1 MSINTNNTNNTN
13 TSQSISKAFAA
24 KIILENNILGPVL
37 ESGSG
42 DYKGK
47 TSENSVSPLD
57 ASPYM
62 RNNTRLTKPKELD
75 TPKVD
80 NDNESNGGMNFKDK
94 DGNTINDH
102 FKDSGKI
109 EETTMSPS
117 ETGLILNKIKT
128 MIFENYLI
136 NNPEQPQVQSVMVAP
151 VQPEIL
157 PQPELNPVPEVLQNF
172 DNVPAG
178 AEAEMDTSD
187 NIDTNTIDPSILGT
201 DTANNNQ
208 LTGPQYFA
216 PDNNYLNPSDQEEDF
231 EVSPYAIVNKM
242 LNNTDINTSPEEYP
256 DTEDSLAIKSSVQ
269 ETPSCNCGCPI
280 MENILILARK

>member
-1 MSINTNNTNNTN
+1 MSVNN
-13 TSQSISKAFAA
+13 ISKAYAA
-24 KIILENNILGPVL
+24 KIILENNILGPIQ
-37 ESGSG
+37 ESSSG
-42 DYKGK
+42 EYKGK

-62 RNNTRLTKPKELD
+62 RNSTRLTKPKELD

-94 DGNTINDH
+94 DGNTLNDH

-109 EETTMSPS
+109 EETTMSPA

-128 MIFENYLI
+128 MIFENYLV
-136 NNPEQPQVQSVMVAP
+136 NNPQPAQVTVEPQV

-172 DNVPAG
+172 DNSPAG
-178 AEAEMDTSD
+178 AEFETSTSD
-187 NIDTNTIDPSILGT
+187 NINTNTIDPSILGT
-201 DTANNNQ
+201 DTANNDQ

-216 PDNNYLNPSDQEEDF
+216 PDNNYLNPSEQDEDF

-242 LNNTDINTSPEEYP
+242 LNNTDIDSSPEDYP
-256 DTEDSLAIKSSVQ
+256 NEDDSLAIKSSVH
-269 ETPSCNCGCPI
+269 ETPAPSCSCGCPI
-280 MENILILARK
+280 MENVLILARR

>member
-1 MSINTNNTNNTN
+1 MYVNN
-13 TSQSISKAFAA
+13 ISKAYAA
-24 KIILENNILGPVL
+24 KIILENNILGPIL
-37 ESGSG
+37 ESSSG
-42 DYKGK
+42 EYKGK

-62 RNNTRLTKPKELD
+62 RNSTRLTKPKELD

-94 DGNTINDH
+94 DGNTLNDH

-109 EETTMSPS
+109 EETTMSPA

-128 MIFENYLI
+128 MIFENYLV
-136 NNPEQPQVQSVMVAP
+136 NNPVQVPVVPIQPTP
-151 VQPEIL
+151 VDVDPQPV
-157 PQPELNPVPEVLQNF
+157 QPELNPVPEVLQNF

-178 AEAEMDTSD
+178 AESEISTSD

-201 DTANNNQ
+201 DTANNDQ

-216 PDNNYLNPSDQEEDF
+216 PDNNYLNPSEQDEDF
-231 EVSPYAIVNKM
+231 EVSPYTIVNKM
-242 LNNTDINTSPEEYP
+242 LNNTDIDSSPEDYP
-256 DTEDSLAIKSSVQ
+256 NVEDSLAIKSSVQ
-269 ETPSCNCGCPI
+269 EAPAPSCSCGCPI
-280 MENILILARK
+280 MENVLILARR